1 MPAKLQNS
9 STWCKPAAGRWV
21 SNVTSQHVVNSMMT
35 VWTHYLGVS
44 GTTSIHRY
52 ASHKNCPSC
61 IMITLKFCGSG
72 TKPEVMANG
81 SCCPYALKQKLLPKT
96 VLLTIDSIFVCKC
109 LIVRTEI
116 SSARFQWLY
125 INIFFLMAYGY
136 SWILILYGVGGERGR
151 KVYFVFCFLINK
163 NPLC

>member
-96 VLLTIDSIFVCKC
+96 VLLTVDSIFVCKC
-109 LIVRTEI
+109 LWELK
-116 SSARFQWLY
+116 SAVLDFQWLY
-125 INIFFLMAYGY
+125 INIFFLMAYGH
-136 SWILILYGVGGERGR
+136 SWIYMGWER
-151 KVYFVFCFLINK
+151 KESIFWFFFFK
-163 NPLC
+163 

>member
-1 MPAKLQNS
+1 
-9 STWCKPAAGRWV
+9 
-21 SNVTSQHVVNSMMT
+21 MMT

-96 VLLTIDSIFVCKC
+96 VLLTVDSIFVCKC

-116 SSARFQWLY
+116 SSARFSMTLY
-125 INIFFLMAYGY
+125 QHIFLNGLWSFLDINSIWG
-136 SWILILYGVGGERGR
+136 GGERGR
-151 KVYFVFCFLINK
+151 KVFFGVFFLKIK
-163 NPLC
+163 IPCVK

>member
-72 TKPEVMANG
+72 TKPEVMVNG

-96 VLLTIDSIFVCKC
+96 VLLTVDSIFVCKC

-116 SSARFQWLY
+116 SSARFSMTLYQHIFLNGLWLFLD
-125 INIFFLMAYGY
+125 INSI
-136 SWILILYGVGGERGR
+136 WGGGWER
-151 KVYFVFCFLINK
+151 KESVFCFLFFNK
-163 NPLC
+163 